1 MENRVA
7 HLLHPAI
14 FSEPTKLEVAKPEV
28 DVAFIALQSELV
40 NVHNPE
46 QSSEI
51 GLRLLEL
58 LIDLLHQ
65 FARHGLLAEPAESVE
80 LSLVLD
86 VGQEIL
92 LQRTR
97 TLQPVLELSPL
108 LHDLRDLAPAE
119 EAALLEVVELVHH
132 ALQTVLHHVRH
143 GFPYQHRQLRQ
154 LQWIHERCCV
164 AFRA

>member
-58 LIDLLHQ
+58 LIALLHQ
-65 FARHGLLAEPAESVE
+65 FARHGLLAKPAEGVE
-80 LSLVLD
+80 LSLVLH
-86 VGQEIL
+86 VGQEVL

-97 TLQPVLELSPL
+97 TLQPVLELSAL
-108 LHDLRDLAPAE
+108 LYDLRNLAPAE
-119 EAALLEVVELVHH
+119 ETTLLEVVELIHH
-132 ALQTVLHHVRH
+132 ALQPVLHHVRH
-143 GFPYQHRQLRQ
+143 GSSLRTPSTEATAAET
-154 LQWIHERCCV
+154 ERCCLV
-164 AFRA
+164 FRT